1 MTDPAAADVQESG
14 LAQLIDVRPLV
25 PYERNTRTHS
35 PGQIEQIKAAIRRFG
50 FVGVIAYVPPTA
62 LKIGHARREATM
74 EMWAAGEAVW
84 GPGKRAQLPA
94 WHLPAIDVSGLD
106 DAELRALVIA
116 DNKIALNAGWDEALL
131 REELAAL
138 ESLDFD
144 IPTMGFDTAELKRL
158 FAPGGGQAGAGR
170 MAEEFLIPPFSVLNA
185 REGWWQDRK
194 REWLALGIKSELGRG
209 ENLIKRSLQDRLAI
223 IVPGQ
228 YQAAVDFIAECRAQD
243 MDDDAIMAEAGRRW
257 GIPKTFDAIP
267 GGAGKNAAYR
277 RGGRR
282 AETFSAGAVSG
293 GGRQPGETTGDRIFR
308 GRARTFAQDLL
319 DGDGGVHLAKGVRRS
334 TGADPHPDQPGQ
346 PQSTRKP
353 GLGGVT
359 MDALSS
365 HPRYYEQKSA
375 AEARLGRQLTNE
387 EFERDHWYLPDSE
400 LSSGTSIFDPTLC
413 ELAIRWFSPI
423 GGLVLDPFA
432 GGSVRG
438 VVAAALG
445 RQYVGVD
452 LRPEQ
457 VEANRV
463 QWPAIE
469 PRLGPAPKRGRR
481 KGARF
486 APVWHVGDSAAIVP
500 QLELAADLI
509 FTCPPYG
516 DLEVYSDDH
525 ADISTMDVEEFD
537 RVFAQ
542 IVAASVAKLADNR
555 FAVVVVGDYRDKRGL
570 YRNFP
575 AKTIAAFQA
584 AGAMLYNELI
594 LVTSVGSLPI
604 RAAKQFRTTRKA
616 GKTHQNVLVFLKG
629 DPRKATAALGPVD
642 VSAALKGVEPAAED

>member
-1 MTDPAAADVQESG
+1 MTDPAAAAEALESG
-14 LAQLIDVRPLV
+14 LAQLVDVRPLV

-35 PGQIEQIKAAIRRFG
+35 PAQIEQIKDAIRRFG
-50 FVGVIAYVPPTA
+50 FVGTIAYVPPAA

-74 EMWAAGEAVW
+74 EMWAAGEVVM
-84 GPGKRAQLPA
+84 GPGKRAPLPA

-116 DNKIALNAGWDEALL
+116 DNKIALNAGWDEDLL
-131 REELAAL
+131 REELRAL
-138 ESLDFD
+138 EGIEFD
-144 IPTMGFDTAELKRL
+144 IPVIGFDTAELKRL

-228 YQAAVDFIAECRAQD
+228 YQAAVDFIAECRAKE

-257 GIPKTFDAIP
+257 GVPKTFDAIP

-282 AETFSAGAVSG
+282 AETFSAGSVSG

-308 GRARTFAQDLL
+308 EG
-319 DGDGGVHLAKGVRRS
+319 
-334 TGADPHPDQPGQ
+334 
-346 PQSTRKP
+346 RKP

-375 AEARLGRQLTNE
+375 AEARLGRTLTNE

-423 GGLVLDPFA
+423 GGVVLDPFA

-457 VEANRV
+457 VEANRL
-463 QWPAIE
+463 QWPVIE
-469 PRLGPAPKRGRR
+469 PGLGPPPKRGRR
-481 KGARF
+481 KGERF
-486 APVWHVGDSAAIVP
+486 APIWHVGDSAAIVP

-516 DLEVYSDDH
+516 DLEVYSDDP
-525 ADISTMDVEEFD
+525 ADISTMDVEDFD
-537 RVFAQ
+537 EAFAQ
-542 IVAASVAKLADNR
+542 IIAASVAKLADDR
-555 FAVVVVGDYRDKRGL
+555 FALVVVGDYRDKRGL

-584 AGAMLYNELI
+584 AGAMLYNEMI

-616 GKTHQNVLVFLKG
+616 GKTHQNVLVFVKG

-642 VSAALKGVEPAAED
+642 VSAALKGVDAAED